1 MENKEKNKR
10 QLFQIITS
18 LRKQVKNLLKLGPKL
33 KKKEGAFR
41 ELEKNIESRVNLRTS
56 AERVIKKLLHAD
68 IEQRKQLEKVAQ
80 DSLDYANGIV
90 ATVRDPLIV
99 LDSSLDVISA
109 NHAFY
114 RTFNVK
120 PEDTEKQ
127 HIYNLGD
134 HQWNIPRLRVL
145 LEDILAS
152 AAHFDN
158 FEVEHD
164 FPGIGKRTMLL
175 NARKI
180 YRRKD
185 QTQLILLAIE
195 DVTERV
201 LMENKLKTLA
211 SHDELTSCLNFRA
224 IMELLENEIARSAR
238 YKKVFTMVMVDI
250 DQFKNINDKYGH
262 IAGSEILSAFA
273 KTLKNSV
280 RNVDIVGR
288 YGGDEF
294 IIVLPETDSQEALL
308 VLERVRNS
316 LGSLRVISSS
326 IKNTE
331 EPILQFS
338 AGVAVFPRNAKNL
351 EELLRAADGALRQ
364 AKCEGKNRAV
374 LERRGLVRLPPVP
387 GVKIEI
393 VDPSGDENIKT
404 FKIANISTNGMLL
417 LSSQDIAGEELLC
430 RVCCPGSEVPFD
442 LACEVKHKSKPEND
456 LYHIG
461 VYFSKIPES
470 IQEKLSNCIEF
481 SKEAGKDGDIFL
493 EQHAGAGL

>member
-1 MENKEKNKR
+1 MEDKKSKR
-10 QLFQIITS
+10 QLFGTITS
-18 LRKQVKNLLKLGPKL
+18 LRKQVKGLLKLGPKL
-33 KKKEGAFR
+33 KKKEGEFK
-41 ELEKNIESRVNLRTS
+41 ELEENLESRINLRTS

-68 IEQRKQLEKVAQ
+68 IAQRKQLEKVVQ

-90 ATVRDPLIV
+90 ATIRDPLIV
-99 LDSSLDVISA
+99 LDSGLNVISA

-120 PEDTEKQ
+120 LEDTEKQ
-127 HIYNLGD
+127 YIYNLGD
-134 HQWNIPRLRVL
+134 HQWNIPKLRVL
-145 LEDILAS
+145 LEDILPHAT
-152 AAHFDN
+152 HFDN

-195 DVTERV
+195 DITERV
-201 LMENKLKTLA
+201 LMENRLKMLA
-211 SHDELTSCLNFRA
+211 SHDELTSCLNFRS
-224 IMELLENEIARSAR
+224 IMELLENEIARSLR
-238 YKKVFTMVMVDI
+238 YKKAFTVVMIDI

-262 IAGSEILSAFA
+262 IAGSETLAAFA
-273 KTLKNSV
+273 KTLKNGV

-294 IIVLPETDSQEALL
+294 IIVLPETDSPEALL
-308 VLERVRNS
+308 VLERVRND
-316 LGSLRVISSS
+316 LGNLRIIPSS
-326 IKNTE
+326 IKNIE
-331 EPILQFS
+331 APVLKFS

-351 EELLRAADGALRQ
+351 GELLRAVDGALRQ

-374 LERRGLVRLPPVP
+374 LERRGSERLSPSR

-393 VDPSGDENIKT
+393 VDSSGKEKIKT
-404 FKIANISTNGMLL
+404 LKIADISTNGMLL

-430 RVCCPGSEVPFD
+430 RVCCPENEVPFD
-442 LACEVKHKSKPEND
+442 LACKVKYKSKPEYG

-461 VYFSKIPES
+461 VYFSKTPEC
-470 IQEKLSNCIEF
+470 IQGKLSNCIEF
-481 SKEAGKDGDIFL
+481 PKEAERDSDVVLK
-493 EQHAGAGL
+493 